1 MDSIRSSE
9 PDLVTTVVTTEVVD
23 EVSTEAEEVSAVMV
37 AVVAAV
43 VEALVVPLEVNDVAM
58 SLKHSKV
65 WHAVN
70 AQPTISF

>member
-9 PDLVTTVVTTEVVD
+9 PDLATTVVTTEVVD

-43 VEALVVPLEVNDVAM
+43 VEALAVPLEVNDVAT
-58 SLKHSKV
+58 SPKHSKV
-65 WHAVN
+65 WQAVN
-70 AQPTISF
+70 AQPTTSF